1 MLKIDIRKISTAV
14 GEGKGRGGG
23 VGGWG
28 VGDWVLIYF
37 SVVSQNETYFQE
49 F

>member
-14 GEGKGRGGG
+14 GEGKGRGAGG
-23 VGGWG
+23 GG